1 VESGSADG
9 RALWQGR
16 ERPAR
21 VEEAAAWA
29 LEWHVA
35 RLEQRGAAGARH
47 MADEAA
53 AGRRAE
59 GKSEQSRAKGLKVD
73 ERTDSQFSKNTGT
86 PL

>member
-9 RALWQGR
+9 RAAWQGG

-21 VEEAAAWA
+21 VEEAAAPA
-29 LEWHVA
+29 QEQHAA
-35 RLEQRGAAGARH
+35 RLERRGAAGARH

-59 GKSEQSRAKGLKVD
+59 GKSEQSRGAGGRP
-73 ERTDSQFSKNTGT
+73 RTDSQFSKNTGT